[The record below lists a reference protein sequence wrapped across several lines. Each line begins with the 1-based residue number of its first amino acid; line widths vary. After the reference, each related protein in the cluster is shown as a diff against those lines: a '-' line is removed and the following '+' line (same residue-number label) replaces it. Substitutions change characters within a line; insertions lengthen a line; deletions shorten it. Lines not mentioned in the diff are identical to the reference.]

1 MLFQAFLSTALQR
14 YLSYHFR
21 SAKSGKRDSN
31 SRPSPWQGDALP
43 LSHFRMLF
51 QAFLSTAL
59 QRYLSYHC
67 FINNASLFYNFFHF
81 IFHVHHSFIIPYKNC
96 SYCMTF
102 TYLSYHCFIN
112 NASLFYN
119 FFHFIFH
126 VHHSFIIPYKNCSY
140 CMTFTLFLPKN
151 RVS

>member
-1 MLFQAFLSTALQR
+1 MQALFTTFFILFLSFFTCHIESPEHILIWKCIR
-14 YLSYHFR
+14 YILKYSNISETKKHSVR

-43 LSHFRMLF
+43 LSHFRTLF
-51 QAFLSTAL
+51 QASLLTAL
-59 QRYLSYHC
+59 QR
-67 FINNASLFYNFFHF
+67 
-81 IFHVHHSFIIPYKNC
+81 
-96 SYCMTF
+96 
-102 TYLSYHCFIN
+102 YLSYHCFIN